1 MARPGRPKLP
11 QRPQHPTVDGFLN
24 TLATE
29 RNAAQNTIFAYQRDL
44 ADISK
49 YLEERNVTIDK
60 ARTDDLRDY
69 LAHLGTLPDKGLRGN
84 VAVRTV
90 ARRLSAMRQYYQYL
104 IGENA
109 RKDDPTSAIDSPKQV
124 RTLPKVLTEDQ
135 VNNLIKTA
143 ANKKGPDGKRLIALL
158 EVLYATGLR
167 VSELVGLPL
176 TAISADRRSV
186 IIKGKNGKE
195 RAMPLSEPARRALNA
210 YLEARHLFILPG
222 REALQKKWL
231 FPSRTSEKGHLTRQ
245 RFAQILK
252 DLGDDA
258 GLEAGMVSPHVLRH
272 AFATHMLSKGADL
285 RSVQKLL
292 GHADIAT
299 TQIYT
304 HLLSD
309 KLKDMVKTH
318 HPLAKGPKVGTP
330 ANTDASAKN
339 KIRAE

>member
-1 MARPGRPKLP
+1 MARPGRPPLP
-11 QRPQHPTVDGFLN
+11 QRPQHPTVAGFLN
-24 TLATE
+24 MLATE

-60 ARTDDLRDY
+60 ARTDDLRQY
-69 LAHLGTLPDKGLRGN
+69 LSYLGTLPDKGLRGN
-84 VAVRTV
+84 VAVRTI
-90 ARRLSAMRQYYQYL
+90 ARRLSAMRQYFQYL
-104 IGENA
+104 IGENV
-109 RKDDPTSAIDSPKQV
+109 RKDDPTSAIESPKQV

-135 VNNLIKTA
+135 VTNLISTA
-143 ANKKGPDGKRLIALL
+143 AKKKGPDGKRLIALL

-176 TAISADRRSV
+176 TAISADRRSI

-195 RAMPLSEPARRALNA
+195 RVMPLSEPSRRALNA
-210 YLEARHLFILPG
+210 YLDARHLFILPG

-258 GLEAGMVSPHVLRH
+258 G
-272 AFATHMLSKGADL
+272 
-285 RSVQKLL
+285 
-292 GHADIAT
+292 
-299 TQIYT
+299 
-304 HLLSD
+304 
-309 KLKDMVKTH
+309 
-318 HPLAKGPKVGTP
+318 
-330 ANTDASAKN
+330 
-339 KIRAE
+339 